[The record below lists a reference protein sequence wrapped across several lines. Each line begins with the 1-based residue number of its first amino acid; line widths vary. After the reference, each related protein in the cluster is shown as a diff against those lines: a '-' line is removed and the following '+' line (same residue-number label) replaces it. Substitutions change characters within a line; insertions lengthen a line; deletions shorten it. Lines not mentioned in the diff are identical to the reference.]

1 MASPRRAAERCG
13 PAASVWP
20 LGVDLHYVVADGDF
34 FGGHGRAPRVRVDA
48 GLRDA
53 LRDGSEVMI
62 GGGYLAL
69 PAAWDE
75 RLRRALEIRSSRR

>member
-1 MASPRRAAERCG
+1 
-13 PAASVWP
+13 
-20 LGVDLHYVVADGDF
+20 
-34 FGGHGRAPRVRVDA
+34 VDA

-75 RLRRALEIRSSRR
+75 RLRRALEISSSRR